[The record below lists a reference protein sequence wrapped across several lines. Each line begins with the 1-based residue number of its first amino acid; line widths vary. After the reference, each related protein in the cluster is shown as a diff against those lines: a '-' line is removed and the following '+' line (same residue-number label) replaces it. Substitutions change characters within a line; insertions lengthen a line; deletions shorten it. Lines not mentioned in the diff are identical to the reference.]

1 MAIITISRGTFSG
14 GQMLA
19 ECLAKKLGYK
29 SISRE
34 ILIEAAEKYGISEN
48 NLISAMEEK
57 PTISE
62 HLSLNIDR
70 FRYLSFIQAT
80 LCEHAKNDN
89 LIYYGH
95 AGHLLLKDVCPVIK
109 VKVIA
114 SMEQRIEF
122 AME

>member
-48 NLISAMEEK
+48 NLTRKMRLQNRE
-57 PTISE
+57 
-62 HLSLNIDR
+62 
-70 FRYLSFIQAT
+70 
-80 LCEHAKNDN
+80 
-89 LIYYGH
+89 
-95 AGHLLLKDVCPVIK
+95 VCVM
-109 VKVIA
+109 
-114 SMEQRIEF
+114 SD
-122 AME
+122 

>member
-48 NLISAMEEK
+48 NLTRKMRLQNREVCVMSDNPA
-57 PTISE
+57 S
-62 HLSLNIDR
+62 NIG
-70 FRYLSFIQAT
+70 I
-80 LCEHAKNDN
+80 
-89 LIYYGH
+89 
-95 AGHLLLKDVCPVIK
+95 
-109 VKVIA
+109 
-114 SMEQRIEF
+114 
-122 AME
+122 